1 MSEWSQTFGN
11 TVDFITFILPYFI
24 FFFLCVMIYK
34 KWIDYVQ
41 EKFSSSL
48 KYVLLRIY
56 PPKEVMK
63 TPAAMELFLNA
74 FHQTGG
80 EGTWYAKKWLGKAR
94 PVFSLEIASNGGE
107 VGFYIRTRADLR
119 REIETQIYAQYPGI
133 EVHEV
138 EDYVEKVD
146 FYSGNYAMYGCEY
159 KLAKADPWPI
169 KTYVDFGLDKVSE
182 EEEKADPITLT
193 LELLGSLKA
202 GENMWIQIITKAHKK
217 EDKKHGTFFDVV
229 DNWQEDAK
237 SLIKEIREET
247 VIEREDGTTTL
258 PQPTKGQA
266 DQIAAI
272 ERSVSKL
279 GFDCGIRGVYIAEKD
294 VFQSTTIGAL
304 RGTFKQYG
312 SELLNNIKPDH
323 DTGTDFPWQEWW
335 NPGKTLQSQMFD
347 AYKERTYFNTSR
359 VYVNFFGFTSNI
371 LGFQH
376 KKDRV
381 KMVLNSEE
389 LATIFHFPGTVAATP
404 SLSRVSSR
412 KGEAPSN
419 LPI

>member
-1 MSEWSQTFGN
+1 
-11 TVDFITFILPYFI
+11 
-24 FFFLCVMIYK
+24 
-34 KWIDYVQ
+34 
-41 EKFSSSL
+41 
-48 KYVLLRIY
+48 
-56 PPKEVMK
+56 
-63 TPAAMELFLNA
+63 
-74 FHQTGG
+74 
-80 EGTWYAKKWLGKAR
+80 
-94 PVFSLEIASNGGE
+94 
-107 VGFYIRTRADLR
+107 
-119 REIETQIYAQYPGI
+119 
-133 EVHEV
+133 
-138 EDYVEKVD
+138 
-146 FYSGNYAMYGCEY
+146 
-159 KLAKADPWPI
+159 
-169 KTYVDFGLDKVSE
+169 
-182 EEEKADPITLT
+182 
-193 LELLGSLKA
+193 
-202 GENMWIQIITKAHKK
+202 MWIQIITKAHKK
-217 EDKKHGTFFDVV
+217 EDKKPGTFFDEI